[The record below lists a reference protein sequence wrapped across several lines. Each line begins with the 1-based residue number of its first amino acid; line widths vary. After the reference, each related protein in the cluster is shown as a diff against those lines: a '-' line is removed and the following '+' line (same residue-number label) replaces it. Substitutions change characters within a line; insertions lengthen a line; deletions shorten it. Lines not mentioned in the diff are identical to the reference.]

1 MPRILRIV
9 VIVSTLFFVFSV
21 SANAQTQYV
30 QELKSLDAK
39 NALTPLFQKLMS
51 FEPFKRLPDQTAVA
65 EIKETLDW
73 LRLRGFYDN
82 ESARYT
88 YAYSAWLWNSGFKD
102 NASAM
107 YFLAGI
113 KARSD
118 GARCADKTSP
128 QDRVIQY
135 EQLLRGP
142 ITQFLKTQDKGAKE
156 KIFKLAT
163 LRLEERLP
171 LRKPD
176 EWLCNG
182 GMAFFKKYADK
193 HGNLHG
199 TEAKDSSANLGKAVV
214 IEDDSIKPDFVD
226 MAEWQAERRVVTDTA
241 INDRR
246 QLLFETTSNPAVNT
260 DAAR

>member
-1 MPRILRIV
+1 MLRNLRMFAV
-9 VIVSTLFFVFSV
+9 VSTLLFISI
-21 SANAQTQYV
+21 SAANAQTKFV
-30 QELKSLDAK
+30 QELKSLESNK
-39 NALTPLFQKLMS
+39 SLTPLFQKLMT

-107 YFLAGI
+107 YFFAGI

-118 GARCADKTSP
+118 GARCADKTSQ

-142 ITQFLKTQDKGAKE
+142 ITQFLKTQDKVAKE
-156 KIFKLAT
+156 RIFKLAT

-171 LRKPD
+171 LRQPD

-182 GMAFFKKYADK
+182 GMAFLKKYADK
-193 HGNLHG
+193 HGNLLG
-199 TEAKDSSANLGKAVV
+199 TEETGSSTNLGKAAV

-226 MAEWQAERRVVTDTA
+226 KAEWQTERRVVTDTA
-241 INDRR
+241 INDLK
-246 QLLFETTSNPAVNT
+246 QFLFETTSNSAVNT